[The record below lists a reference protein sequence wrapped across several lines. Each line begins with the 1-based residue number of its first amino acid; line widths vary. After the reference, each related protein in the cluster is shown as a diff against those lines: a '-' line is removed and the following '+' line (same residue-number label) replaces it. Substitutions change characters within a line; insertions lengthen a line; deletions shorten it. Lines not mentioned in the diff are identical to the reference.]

1 MPRPAYKPS
10 EEHLQTAYRG
20 AKAGLSEKQIAKA
33 IGIAYSTFQRHK
45 EEFSVQLKRGLDEL
59 QAIDPYLENVEDALR
74 KRALGYEYK
83 EVRTKTGLFYLKDD
97 KGNPDL
103 KKDPLELVKETI
115 TTTKQLAPSVTAQIF
130 YLVNRSDGRW
140 RSINNPDNA
149 LGHQVDTE
157 EILKAQAERDGY
169 SPGNEQNS

>member
-20 AKAGLSEKQIAKA
+20 AKAGLSYTEIARA
-33 IGIAYSTFQRHK
+33 IGIARSTFLRHK
-45 EEFSVQLKRGLDEL
+45 DAFSDSLKKGRDEL
-59 QAIDPYLENVEDALR
+59 EAVDPYLENVEDALR
-74 KRALGYEYK
+74 KRALGFEYIETRK
-83 EVRTKTGLFYLKDD
+83 KTGLFYLKDE

-115 TTTKQLAPSVTAQIF
+115 TTTKQVIPDVTAQIF

-140 RSINNPDNA
+140 RSINTPDAIMGNK
-149 LGHQVDTE
+149 VETE
-157 EILKAQAERDGY
+157 DILKAQAERDGY
-169 SPGNEQNS
+169 SPE